1 MDRKEEGWKMITAII
16 FWWRGY
22 GKLSLF
28 LYSPPFLNT
37 EEHRVLRREKK
48 LCRGRYVFIWG
59 CKSKVVSV
67 YLIIVPEKKD
77 TY

>member
-1 MDRKEEGWKMITAII
+1 MGNCH
-16 FWWRGY
+16 
-22 GKLSLF
+22 F

-59 CKSKVVSV
+59 RKSKVVSV